1 MLLLRSTTMTG
12 NEMRMLLLISMETV
26 HIINWLGCVQYNLHC
41 LEIKLRMKLISIYL
55 DYEIEMSYFMIF
67 FFLIFFLANTVL
79 NRKTKANYTKIL
91 GMIG

>member
-67 FFLIFFLANTVL
+67 FFNFFFSQHSPQQENKSQLH
-79 NRKTKANYTKIL
+79 
-91 GMIG
+91 